1 MGRNESTVELLVKV
15 WEGIREFLEVPNES
29 TGFFF
34 RHMRVTRLYVPTNH
48 ILPKQTHHFL
58 ECSTSYWNNI
68 ESRFDVSH
76 SRSQE
81 CISQKISNLNL
92 VFYKVNKLWYLVWL
106 FLCLKCGTSI
116 STVGTLRWTRYLLSL
131 SAKFRSG
138 FSWRLFW
145 VSARSETDKNSR
157 LNTHV

>member
-1 MGRNESTVELLVKV
+1 MVPWDPLGYLGSLSRDPLGRIFSKCVFLSLLNPL
-15 WEGIREFLEVPNES
+15 G
-29 TGFFF
+29 
-34 RHMRVTRLYVPTNH
+34 
-48 ILPKQTHHFL
+48 LPIPSNAMEASKKLKKFPRGC
-58 ECSTSYWNNI
+58 EYISYWNNI